1 MKQFFDM
8 LQDIAFTG
16 TEDTVVAHFDKVLWQ
31 DMLQEASDEGFCI
44 QCCCMPFAFIVLI
57 AESNHSILEIGN
69 TLVGDCYAKDIG
81 SEIL

>member
-8 LQDIAFTG
+8 LQDMVFSG
-16 TEDTVVAHFDKVLWQ
+16 TENTVIAYFNKPLREDV
-31 DMLQEASDEGFCI
+31 LQESADKFLSIECL
-44 QCCCMPFAFIVLI
+44 CVPFAFVVLI
-57 AESNHSILEIGN
+57 AESNHSILEMDN